1 MSKLQLN
8 VWIGTL
14 LLLILAACTPS
25 DSDDLP
31 TLVRFPTEE
40 PTVAV
45 IVAESVQ
52 TLPAS
57 FTPTFA
63 PSVTLSPTSTI
74 DTRVTVTVIPSAT
87 ITDTPTTTPTDPPT
101 LSAQD
106 RPIIAAALTAAASTI
121 LPEDYQIPGFAGP
134 DVTLIPQNT
143 ATLAPGIPSPI
154 PPLPTGGFPVSTS
167 CSTSA
172 TGGFLPIYQGNPDIA
187 NQLGCP
193 SGSIQLI
200 PAAWQSFETGIM
212 VWLNG
217 EVLVFYSVSDSYQS
231 LPDTFAQGID
241 PETSTE
247 TPPAGLFTPVRG
259 FLKVWNGNS
268 AVRNALG
275 WATNL
280 EAGTTAT
287 VQIFNNGRMMYIPG
301 RPDVLVLIGPQS
313 GAWLAFQGAY

>member
-1 MSKLQLN
+1 M
-8 VWIGTL
+8 L
-14 LLLILAACTPS
+14 LLLLLAACMPA
-25 DSDDLP
+25 DSDELP

-40 PTVAV
+40 PTIEP
-45 IVAESVQ
+45 IVAQSVQ

-57 FTPTFA
+57 FTPTFT
-63 PSVTLSPTSTI
+63 PSVTLSPTATI
-74 DTRVTVTVIPSAT
+74 DTRVTETVTPSAT
-87 ITDTPTTTPTDPPT
+87 ITDTPTMTPTPPPT

-121 LPEDYQIPGFAGP
+121 LPEDYQIPNFGGP
-134 DVTLIPQNT
+134 DVTLVPQNT

-154 PPLPTGGFPVSTS
+154 PPLDTGGLPVSTS

-172 TGGFLPIYQGNPDIA
+172 TGGFLPIYQGNPDIG

-193 SGSIQLI
+193 SGSIQLTA
-200 PAAWQSFETGIM
+200 AAWQNFETGIM

-217 EVLVFYSVSDSYQS
+217 EILVFYSVSDSYQS
-231 LPDTFAQGID
+231 LPDTFAQGVD

-247 TPPAGLFTPVRG
+247 TAPSGLFTPVRG

-275 WATNL
+275 WATNA

-287 VQIFNNGRMMYIPG
+287 VQLFNNGRMIFVPG
-301 RPDVLVLIGPQS
+301 RPDILVLIGSQS
-313 GAWLAFQGAY
+313 GSWLAFQGAY